1 MNKQHKTEIG
11 ASETT
16 REAFVFNLDQVLP
29 SFTPLTREEMKK
41 KRTLLE
47 WLIGFIEGDGSFVLH
62 KFPTLKNPR
71 NLRPSLQINQKE
83 PEVLYKIKKALGFG
97 TVLSVTERGTGR
109 RYYRYSVYKLC
120 HVKQLI
126 ALLNGNL
133 LLHKAQRR
141 FADWVTAYN
150 RLCDQ
155 QAELS
160 LQRSLESPV
169 ERYLLQQDLGEKITL
184 KQSGIELDLN
194 SAWLAGFTDAEGG
207 FYASLS
213 VNKRYAT
220 GFRERLKF
228 YITQK
233 GERQLL
239 QKIDALVQAASV
251 EKLVAKL
258 SPFALTKA
266 CLCAASLDAAAA
278 SKIHMQPAQ
287 SHLAGRGLVS
297 ADLATKPIYCER
309 CLHAFLCRSSHIGVV
324 KAEIYRLELSRC
336 PNLEVLVDYFD
347 RYSLV
352 TKKRLMFTR
361 WKRLVL
367 RGDAIKEAALRSQKG
382 MRRYID
388 LYASVGRIRQSY
400 NR

>member
-11 ASETT
+11 SSETT

-29 SFTPLTREEMKK
+29 SFTPLTREEMEK

-47 WLIGFIEGDGSFVLH
+47 WLIGFIEGDGSFALH

-109 RYYRYSVYKLC
+109 SYYRYSVYKLC

-133 LLHKAQRR
+133 LLHKVQRR

-155 QAELS
+155 KAELS

-184 KQSGIELDLN
+184 KQSGIELDLD

-213 VNKRYAT
+213 VNKRYRISFYRS
-220 GFRERLKF
+220 FRN
-228 YITQK
+228 
-233 GERQLL
+233 
-239 QKIDALVQAASV
+239 
-251 EKLVAKL
+251 
-258 SPFALTKA
+258 
-266 CLCAASLDAAAA
+266 
-278 SKIHMQPAQ
+278 
-287 SHLAGRGLVS
+287 
-297 ADLATKPIYCER
+297 
-309 CLHAFLCRSSHIGVV
+309 SS
-324 KAEIYRLELSRC
+324 
-336 PNLEVLVDYFD
+336 FD
-347 RYSLV
+347 
-352 TKKRLMFTR
+352 
-361 WKRLVL
+361 
-367 RGDAIKEAALRSQKG
+367 I
-382 MRRYID
+382 
-388 LYASVGRIRQSY
+388 
-400 NR
+400 